1 MTHIKRTPDKWYYNI
16 YDNGR
21 LVHSS
26 AFTRKELAE
35 SFARSVAEVQEHM
48 IARGAKRRPG
58 VEDRVEEAKA
68 WSIKGKEFSDF
79 NEALQYMWE
88 TYPNEVCI
96 KGVF

>member
-1 MTHIKRTPDKWYYNI
+1 MTYIKRTPDKWYYNQ
-16 YDNGR
+16 YESGR
-21 LVHSS
+21 LVMSLG
-26 AFTRKELAE
+26 FKTKEQAE
-35 SFARSVAEVQEHM
+35 SFANFVESVAQQQ
-48 IARGAKRRPG
+48 IAQGAERRPE

-79 NEALQYMWE
+79 NEALQYMWK